1 MLNDFVSIFEGHAN
15 SVSNTNILRI
25 MKGLINDMH
34 FNEDFEYKFSTKA
47 LQKFT
52 YQLIRTI
59 NM

>member
-34 FNEDFEYKFSTKA
+34 FNEDLSTN
-47 LQKFT
+47 LVQKHFKS
-52 YQLIRTI
+52 LPI
-59 NM
+59 N